1 MRIIPR
7 LVAPLLLLT
16 LIPVGVRSQGGIPTP
31 ESVLGFQPGAD
42 YKLAT
47 YDQVVAYFQ
56 KVDAASDR
64 MVMMQAGKTSQG
76 RTFQFAIISS
86 KDNLSKLDRY
96 REIARRLAH
105 PEGMTDEQARA
116 LAREGKAVVHIDG
129 GLHATEIAGPQQTP
143 QLLYDLLSRADQP
156 EMKPIFDNV
165 IFMLWPTINP
175 DGMQMVTDWYMTH
188 FDPTNPTQTS
198 GLPTL
203 YQEYVGHDNNRD
215 AYMLNMIE
223 SRVMEHTWRAWEP
236 NIIYVQHQS
245 PPNPYRIWLPP
256 FAEPIALHAPPIASA
271 QTNMI
276 GMAIAQGLSQ
286 HNQPGA
292 VHMLSTYD
300 AWYPGYIDYFS
311 IFKNVPSFWTETAGA
326 SAVPSRVNASDVQ
339 REPKALYVDP
349 FPGGEWNLR
358 KAVEYDETAALSVLG
373 YAARY
378 KDDLLFGRYQGGR
391 DQIKQGRN
399 AAPYAYL
406 ISPDQRD
413 PVAAVE
419 LLRRLAFSGVR
430 VYQFSDEMSIPFNT
444 SGDGIAAIA
453 CPAGTWIIPT
463 DQEFAAV
470 VRELLDPQR
479 YPDVRESPNGPID
492 QPYDAAGW
500 TMPIAMGVTVTT
512 VNVPVAAGIRAKMK
526 LLGPLPE
533 PKAKPT
539 PYNMNASADA
549 APFDS
554 APGIGFDS
562 SPAAAAIVPPAGKIT
577 GSGRALALNA
587 SENNTFRAINRA
599 WKSGLEAQYLAS
611 PFSSGSKYLIAG
623 MSESD
628 QDAMVKSLALRAERV
643 NTNGVPI
650 KRPRIAVLNAPNS
663 MDEGWTRWVL
673 EQYGFEFVPLPL
685 AEIGNGPLR
694 DRIDVL
700 VLPDDARLTDAGGGR
715 GGGGRGARAGGG
727 GVAGGRAGGA
737 GAGGAGGDAPPDTPD
752 PRVKALDDF
761 VHAGGTVVC
770 FNRASSTVID
780 QLKLP
785 VKNAIAGLGRQQVFV
800 GGSLLKVTVDP
811 TQRVM
816 AGMPADA
823 AVFYDSGPVFET
835 QEGFKGAVLAKY
847 PSEGSLLLSGYLL
860 GEQYFHGKAAAL
872 DVEVGSGHVVLIGFR
887 PQWRGQPFGTFRVIF
902 NALMR

>member
-1 MRIIPR
+1 
-7 LVAPLLLLT
+7 
-16 LIPVGVRSQGGIPTP
+16 
-31 ESVLGFQPGAD
+31 
-42 YKLAT
+42 
-47 YDQVVAYFQ
+47 
-56 KVDAASDR
+56 
-64 MVMMQAGKTSQG
+64 
-76 RTFQFAIISS
+76 
-86 KDNLSKLDRY
+86 
-96 REIARRLAH
+96 
-105 PEGMTDEQARA
+105 
-116 LAREGKAVVHIDG
+116 
-129 GLHATEIAGPQQTP
+129 
-143 QLLYDLLSRADQP
+143 
-156 EMKPIFDNV
+156 
-165 IFMLWPTINP
+165 
-175 DGMQMVTDWYMTH
+175 
-188 FDPTNPTQTS
+188 
-198 GLPTL
+198 
-203 YQEYVGHDNNRD
+203 
-215 AYMLNMIE
+215 
-223 SRVMEHTWRAWEP
+223 
-236 NIIYVQHQS
+236 
-245 PPNPYRIWLPP
+245 
-256 FAEPIALHAPPIASA
+256 
-271 QTNMI
+271 
-276 GMAIAQGLSQ
+276 
-286 HNQPGA
+286 
-292 VHMLSTYD
+292 
-300 AWYPGYIDYFS
+300 
-311 IFKNVPSFWTETAGA
+311 
-326 SAVPSRVNASDVQ
+326 
-339 REPKALYVDP
+339 
-349 FPGGEWNLR
+349 
-358 KAVEYDETAALSVLG
+358 
-373 YAARY
+373 
-378 KDDLLFGRYQGGR
+378 
-391 DQIKQGRN
+391 
-399 AAPYAYL
+399 
-406 ISPDQRD
+406 
-413 PVAAVE
+413 
-419 LLRRLAFSGVR
+419 
-430 VYQFSDEMSIPFNT
+430 
-444 SGDGIAAIA
+444 
-453 CPAGTWIIPT
+453 
-463 DQEFAAV
+463 
-470 VRELLDPQR
+470 
-479 YPDVRESPNGPID
+479 
-492 QPYDAAGW
+492 
-500 TMPIAMGVTVTT
+500 MPIAMGVTVTT

-643 NTNGVPI
+643 NTSGVPI

-673 EQYGFEFVPLPL
+673 EQYGFEFVRLPL

-727 GVAGGRAGGA
+727 GAAGGRAGGA

-902 NALMR
+902 NALLR